1 MAEARNEEL
10 ELGVQVARVS
20 SENCMEYSGL
30 LVADPGVATE
40 MSCYSEEQRKDPDL
54 CMLYNYLEKEELPED
69 DKVARKL
76 VAQALHFVVVDGI
89 LYFVDPKGGGRKR
102 VAVPDHLREG
112 FYVRAMV
119 VYWLGTFLEPNCIKL

>member
-1 MAEARNEEL
+1 MENP
-10 ELGVQVARVS
+10 LGGGGGGG
-20 SENCMEYSGL
+20 GL
-30 LVADPGVATE
+30 QPQKPPLWIHP
-40 MSCYSEEQRKDPDL
+40 CL

-76 VAQALHFVVVDGI
+76 VAQALHFAVVDGI

-102 VAVPDHLREG
+102 VAVPDHHREG